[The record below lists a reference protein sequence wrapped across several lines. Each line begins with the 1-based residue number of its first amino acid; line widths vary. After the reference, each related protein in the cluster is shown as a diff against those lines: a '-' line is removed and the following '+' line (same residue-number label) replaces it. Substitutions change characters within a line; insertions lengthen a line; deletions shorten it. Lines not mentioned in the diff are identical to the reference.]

1 MDEKIALVR
10 NSPRKSFSPG
20 YRTSATKTA
29 VKPLAHQT
37 WEVGEVVLHPSFGQG
52 QITHV
57 LGTGEKLYI
66 AVNFP
71 GLGKKILD
79 PRTAALEKI

>member
-1 MDEKIALVR
+1 VIKPV
-10 NSPRKSFSPG
+10 
-20 YRTSATKTA
+20 AT
-29 VKPLAHQT
+29 QT
-37 WEVGEVVLHPSFGQG
+37 WDVGEVVLQPSFGQEQVTYG
-52 QITHV
+52 

>member
-1 MDEKIALVR
+1 
-10 NSPRKSFSPG
+10 
-20 YRTSATKTA
+20 
-29 VKPLAHQT
+29 
-37 WEVGEVVLHPSFGQG
+37 VGEVVLHPSFGQE
-52 QITHV
+52 QITYV
-57 LGTGEKLYI
+57 LGTEERRYI